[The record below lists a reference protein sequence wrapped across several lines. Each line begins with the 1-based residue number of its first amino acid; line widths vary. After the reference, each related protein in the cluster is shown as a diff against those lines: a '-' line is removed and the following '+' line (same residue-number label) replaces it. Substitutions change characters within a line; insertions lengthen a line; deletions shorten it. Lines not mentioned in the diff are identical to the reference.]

1 MSCNNKDVGEVLVNE
16 KISYSESFEELSK
29 ILDSI
34 EGENVEIDS
43 LALKVKRA
51 TELIKILRNKLK
63 KTETEIKEIVKEFDT
78 SQKDTW

>member
-63 KTETEIKEIVKEFDT
+63 KTETEIKEIVKEFEEV
-78 SQKDTW
+78 